1 MIPDFTE
8 KISIILPVFNEESAV
23 EEVLTDIL
31 KNYKN
36 SEVIVIDDGSTDST
50 KERLSKFNIKIL
62 THKNNRGYG
71 AALKTGIRNAVND
84 IIVTIDAD
92 GEHSAKD
99 IDLLI
104 SNFDSF
110 DMLVGKR
117 IINIENKLW
126 KKTGKFILCKIANLA
141 AGLAIPDI
149 NSGLRVF
156 RKSAILNYL
165 DILPDS
171 FSFHTTSTLLFIFN
185 SYKIKYI
192 PVKVYPRKGNSKVT
206 LQSGINSLK
215 KIMVISSIFK
225 PARALVL
232 VLYLLSVA
240 LSLTLFIFFLI
251 SGKSLLPLSFA
262 LLFIIL
268 FILPLDILSRSK
280 KDLILDV
287 N

>member
-1 MIPDFTE
+1 MNIGIKN
-8 KISIILPVFNEESAV
+8 KISIIIPVFNEELAIEQV
-23 EEVLTDIL
+23 LTEVLN
-31 KNYKN
+31 NYED
-36 SEVIVIDDGSTDST
+36 SEIIVVDDGSTDT
-50 KERLSKFNIKIL
+50 TRERLAKFDLKVL
-62 THKNNRGYG
+62 RHKTNKGYG
-71 AALKTGIRNAVND
+71 AALKTGIRNASKE

-104 SNFDSF
+104 SNADSF

-117 IINIENKLW
+117 VTNIENKLW
-126 KKTGKFILCKIANLA
+126 KKTGKFVLHKIANLA

-165 DILPDS
+165 NILPDS

-192 PVKVYPRKGNSKVT
+192 PVQVYARKGNSKVT

-215 KIMVISSIFK
+215 KIMVISMIFK

-232 VLYLLSVA
+232 ILYLLSVA

-251 SGKSLLPLSFA
+251 SGKSLLPLSFV

-268 FILPLDILSRSK
+268 FILLLDILSRSK